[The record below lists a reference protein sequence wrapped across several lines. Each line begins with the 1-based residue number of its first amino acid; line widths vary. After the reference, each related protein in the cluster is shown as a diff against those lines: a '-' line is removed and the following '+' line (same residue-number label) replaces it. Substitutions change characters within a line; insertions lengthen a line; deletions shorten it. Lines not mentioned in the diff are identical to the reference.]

1 MKTNFFLIIAILWSS
16 FMFSQDSLRR
26 ISQEKRVIAVTPLN
40 YDIGTVNGLA
50 FGLGYDPKYL
60 FKDDDLTEI
69 QKVNGL
75 NVEVNPL
82 GLIYLLFY
90 DPSRFESEELIKV
103 NGLNVSV
110 AGYLRGVSHNGVSI
124 SLYNYGHAMNGV
136 MGSLS
141 SFDIEKGRGIFVAPF
156 GVSSHEMKGFS
167 LSAFNNTQTLRGV
180 QIGFVNRSV
189 DAKGVQFGLVNKS
202 GKMKGLQIGFWNKN
216 GKRTLPIINF

>member
-1 MKTNFFLIIAILWSS
+1 MKTNFFLIIAILWNSL
-16 FMFSQDSLRR
+16 MFSQDSLRR

-90 DPSRFESEELIKV
+90 DPSRFSSEELIKV

-124 SLYNYGHAMNGV
+124 SLYNYGHTMYGV

-141 SFDIEKGRGIFVAPF
+141 SFDIEKGKGIFVAPF
-156 GVSSHEMKGFS
+156 AVSSQEMKGLSF
-167 LSAFNNTQTLRGV
+167 SAFNSTQTLRGV